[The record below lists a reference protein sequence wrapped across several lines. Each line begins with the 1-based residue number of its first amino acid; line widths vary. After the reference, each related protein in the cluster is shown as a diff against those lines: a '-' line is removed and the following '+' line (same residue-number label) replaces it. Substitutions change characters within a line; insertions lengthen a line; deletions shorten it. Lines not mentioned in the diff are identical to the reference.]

1 MQRQPATRGL
11 RKWQDRTQP
20 QQQQQRCS
28 CSCSASKDARRKV
41 GRLVG
46 RLPGRLEG
54 WSMWD
59 AFMLMLRLRLGHR
72 LLLPCP
78 QVVALI

>member
-20 QQQQQRCS
+20 QLQLQPLEGWQAKGGQ
-28 CSCSASKDARRKV
+28 V
-41 GRLVG
+41 GRSVG
-46 RLPGRLEG
+46 WSLEG

-59 AFMLMLRLRLGHR
+59 AFMLMLRL